1 MSQTTFKGIFIK
13 KGGITMKALRFLMI
27 LAVCLMLTGF
37 AKTSLA
43 SETSTVNGNSNI
55 IVDGD
60 IIKLDLTKLPKMSNS
75 KISKVKA
82 ENLANEPGYKVHFE
96 LFLDKN
102 ENRKDLRV
110 IEYNKKTNEFT
121 VETGILAAIDSL
133 KSNEMAISSYSNTS
147 VTYKSWSWDPAGIV
161 VNQLW
166 TKLNW
171 SYNGS
176 SIGTY
181 SGSYTAKAYNG
192 ATYWF
197 LSSPV
202 QFSKSGNSSWCQ
214 ADATATF
221 KNYDFMNDNIATY
234 VKYTDNEAVGYPDRS
249 ASGYV
254 DISIWGEYY
263 WLLNYNSLLQRN
275 Y

>member
-1 MSQTTFKGIFIK
+1 
-13 KGGITMKALRFLMI
+13 MKALRLFII
-27 LAVCLMLTGF
+27 LTVCLMLTGF
-37 AKTSLA
+37 AQISLA
-43 SETSTVNGNSNI
+43 AEPSTVNGSSNI

-60 IIKLDLTKLPKMSNS
+60 IIKLDLTKLPKMLNS
-75 KISKVKA
+75 KTSKIKA
-82 ENLANEPGYKVHFE
+82 EKLDNEPGYKVHLE

-102 ENRKDLRV
+102 EKRKDLRV
-110 IEYNKKTNEFT
+110 IEYNKATNEFT
-121 VETGILAAIDSL
+121 IETGTLATNDNAMSSD
-133 KSNEMAISSYSNTS
+133 MALTSYTNTS
-147 VTYKSWSWDPAGIV
+147 VTYKSWAWDPLGIV

-181 SGSYTAKAYNG
+181 SGSYTAKGYNG
-192 ATYWF
+192 VTYWY
-197 LSSPV
+197 LYSPV
-202 QFSKSGNSSWCQ
+202 QFSQSGNPSWCQ

-221 KNYDFMNDNIATY
+221 INYNFMNVTLPTY
-234 VKYTDNEAVGYPDRS
+234 VKYTDNEAVGYPDGS

-254 DISIWGEYY
+254 DVSMWGEYY